1 VKGVGTLGR
10 AVRRRAERAGDILAL
25 LTLLVRPR
33 TYLGHPARRR
43 IVYTVFRRQF
53 RDTGV
58 QALMVTILVAL
69 LVGFLLVFLL
79 PASSAREQ
87 LLPTFSDLYILV
99 IVRELG
105 PVMCAMI
112 LIARAGTA
120 ITAKIG
126 YLKIFREY
134 ESMHIMGID
143 PVALFFVP
151 IFWAFPLAMLLLVVY
166 FNLFALV
173 AAYFALSPLDPGFG
187 ARTLLDTVIRRVDF
201 QDILVVSVKCLASGF
216 IVGLY
221 SIYFGAQMRGR
232 MHHVTQA
239 MQEATTRQFIGVF
252 TVNVIISVLVYSR

>member
-1 VKGVGTLGR
+1 MIGIGTLGN
-10 AVRRRAERAGDILAL
+10 AVRRRVQRAGELLAL

-33 TYLGHPARRR
+33 AYLGHPARRR

-58 QALMVTILVAL
+58 QAMSVTILVAL
-69 LVGFLLVFLL
+69 LVGFLLVFML
-79 PASSAREQ
+79 PATSAREQ
-87 LLPTFSDLYILV
+87 LLPTFAELYLLV
-99 IVRELG
+99 IVREVG

-134 ESMHIMGID
+134 QSMHIMGID
-143 PVALFFVP
+143 PVPLFFVP

-173 AAYFALSPLDPGFG
+173 AAYLSLSPLDPGLG
-187 ARTLLDTVIRRVDF
+187 ARTLLDTLLRRADF
-201 QDILVVSVKCLASGF
+201 QDALVVVLKCVVSGF

-221 SIYFGAQMRGR
+221 SIYFGSKMRGR
-232 MHHVTQA
+232 LHHVTQA
-239 MQEATTRQFIGVF
+239 MHNATTRQFIGVF
-252 TVNVIISVLVYSR
+252 TVNVVISVLVYSR

>member
-1 VKGVGTLGR
+1 MRAIGALGN
-10 AVRRRAERAGDILAL
+10 AVRRRAERISDILAL

-33 TYLGHPARRR
+33 AYFGHPARRR
-43 IVYTVFRRQF
+43 IVYTMFRRQV

-58 QALMVTILVAL
+58 QALGVTVLVAL
-69 LVGFLLVFLL
+69 LVGFLLVFML

-87 LLPTFSDLYILV
+87 LLPTFSDLYIVV
-99 IVRELG
+99 IVREVG

-166 FNLFALV
+166 FNLFALI
-173 AAYFALSPLDPGFG
+173 AAYFSLSPLDPGFG
-187 ARTLLDTVIRRVDF
+187 ARTLLDTVIRRIDF
-201 QDILVVSVKCLASGF
+201 QDVVVVSVKCLASGF

-232 MHHVTQA
+232 MHHVTRA
-239 MQEATTRQFIGVF
+239 MHDATTRQFIAVF
-252 TVNVIISVLVYSR
+252 AVNVIISVLAYS